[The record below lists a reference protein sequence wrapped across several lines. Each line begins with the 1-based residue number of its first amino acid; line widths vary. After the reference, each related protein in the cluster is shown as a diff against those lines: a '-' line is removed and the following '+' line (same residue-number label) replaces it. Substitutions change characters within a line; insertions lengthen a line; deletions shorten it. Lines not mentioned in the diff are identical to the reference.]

1 MKYLCKALV
10 GLVLLPFSVWG
21 QSTPAGGTLTS
32 NTVWSPAMGTILV
45 YSNVIVTSSAT
56 LTIEAGTTVRLTNGI
71 SISAQAGCAIDIEG
85 TATAPVLLLPMV
97 GNNAWGTVNASGNNS
112 YLTLRH
118 AEVAYGGIN
127 LGSQATGLIEDSYVH
142 DVFSAI

>member
-1 MKYLCKALV
+1 MKIAACSAAHVEHRNGMAERRSDLLKDKRKAAMMAGVDLQLIIPPILNMDIAIS
-10 GLVLLPFSVWG
+10 GLKVLFPFSVFG
-21 QSTPAGGTLTS
+21 QSTLVGGTLTS

-85 TATAPVLLLPMV
+85 TATAPVLLLPM
-97 GNNAWGTVNASGNNS
+97 
-112 YLTLRH
+112 
-118 AEVAYGGIN
+118 
-127 LGSQATGLIEDSYVH
+127 
-142 DVFSAI
+142 